1 MKTIESEADALNVQ
15 GIKWIK
21 NRYGKNLQIIRQ
33 GQKNFMEEIER

>member
-1 MKTIESEADALNVQ
+1 MKTRESKADTLIVQ